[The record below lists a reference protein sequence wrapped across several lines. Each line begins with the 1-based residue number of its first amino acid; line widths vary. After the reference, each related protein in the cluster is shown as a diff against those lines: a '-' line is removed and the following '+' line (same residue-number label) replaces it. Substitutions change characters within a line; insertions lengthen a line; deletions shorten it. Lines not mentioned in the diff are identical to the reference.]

1 MLLRFR
7 PRTPQPRPPVAAKT
21 PPGGA
26 KTAAILGAEMAVA
39 TAVGMAEAAAA
50 VTGVAVV
57 AVSAEAAEMPK
68 QNTIWSSA
76 KNSATNV
83 TTR

>member
-1 MLLRFR
+1 
-7 PRTPQPRPPVAAKT
+7 
-21 PPGGA
+21 
-26 KTAAILGAEMAVA
+26 MAVA